1 MELDFPSVS
10 AIKTKLIFIFKFI
23 STVCMCAYDV
33 FGECR
38 CHGMCVEIETEF
50 CEMSYKA
57 SGHGTLV
64 PGLVQASA
72 FTC

>member
-1 MELDFPSVS
+1 MIKVS
-10 AIKTKLIFIFKFI
+10 HIRKYVVGIAQ
-23 STVCMCAYDV
+23 STMCMCAHDV

-38 CHGMCVEIETEF
+38 RHSMCVEIKGDL

-57 SGHGTLV
+57 SGYGTLV